1 MKKFAAFIL
10 VIALAFSMSMNA
22 FAVTSTESTTTTSTT
37 ATTGAELIDKLWSDG
52 DDENPTTYTEGYP
65 DIEIALEIIDRYC
78 TDASYADYNTD
89 AENIPDVTVVKK
101 AGSSKFVI
109 TGANAIEGVGH
120 FFYVVTETADAV
132 AGATYDDTHYI
143 IEVLITYVEDES
155 NPGSYTTDREIAYKV
170 SYNVENTNVK
180 VDTITNTYE
189 LGNLTIAKKVTGNLS
204 SKDDEFSVDITFTS
218 ELPVKTD
225 ITMPDGSV
233 VSASDFAYDTED
245 LIYSVT
251 RTIKL
256 SENDGEL
263 TIADIPAGIVVSV
276 EEQSCAPY
284 TLLGYNVDDGELEDA
299 GFTTVVMTADGASVV
314 INNEYKTNIAT
325 GVTLDSL
332 PYILVLIAIG
342 GGLAYFFLR
351 KRQNSLDVD

>member
-1 MKKFAAFIL
+1 MKKFAALIL
-10 VIALAFSMSMNA
+10 VLALAFSMSMNA
-22 FAVTSTESTTTTSTT
+22 FALTTTTTTTTTATT
-37 ATTGAELIDKLWSDG
+37 ATTGTELIDKVWSDG

-65 DIEIALEIIDRYC
+65 DIEITLEIIDRYC

-89 AENIPDVTVVKK
+89 VKNIPDVTVVKK

-109 TGANAIEGVGH
+109 TGADAIEGVGH
-120 FFYVVTETADAV
+120 FFYVVNETADAV

-143 IEVLITYVEDES
+143 IEVLITYVEDEN
-155 NPGSYTTDREIAYKV
+155 NPGSFTTDREITYKV
-170 SYNVENTNVK
+170 SYYDENTNVK
-180 VDTITNTYE
+180 IDSITNTYE
-189 LGNLTIAKKVTGNLS
+189 LGDLTIAKKVTGNLS
-204 SKDDEFSVDITFTS
+204 KKDVEFSVDITFTS

-225 ITMPDGSV
+225 IAMPDGSV
-233 VSASDFAYDTED
+233 VSASDFAYDTEN
-245 LIYSVT
+245 LVYSVT
-251 RTIKL
+251 KTIEV
-256 SENDGEL
+256 SEDDGEL
-263 TIADIPAGIVVSV
+263 TIADIPAGVIVAV
-276 EEQSCAPY
+276 EEQSCDPY
-284 TLLGYNVDDGELEDA
+284 TLLGYSVDGGETQGSA
-299 GFTTVVMTADGASVV
+299 VVVMSADGASVV